1 MREGKVMRKGGR
13 GHEGGEVMREGGRG
27 HEGGEVTKGAPHM
40 LARKYRAAVAP
51 TPAHGGGRG
60 CVLVCQF
67 AVSGSASQV
76 NLPSGVA
83 NVSFVGRAGVS
94 FRSDM
99 AIDSVVLSHRGQ
111 THCEH
116 WQL

>member
-1 MREGKVMRKGGR
+1 M
-13 GHEGGEVMREGGRG
+13 
-27 HEGGEVTKGAPHM
+27 P
-40 LARKYRAAVAP
+40 P

-83 NVSFVGRAGVS
+83 NVSFVGLAGSS
-94 FRSDM
+94 FTGDM
-99 AIDSVVLSHRGQ
+99 AIDSVVLSKTGSSTCLLSMSPSGRSRDSV
-111 THCEH
+111 
-116 WQL
+116 